1 MPKLTVL
8 HSACTQNLNYLQT
21 RNQEWKTWVFWP
33 HTFIYSVL
41 KLQNAIRTPK
51 NIRDCSNPLLRHRAD
66 VECNSRY
73 LGQSC
78 HMRKTLTLLFLHS
91 IKHLVS
97 VLGKQ
102 KKKHKIV
109 TSDLTIRNPDYLRE
123 IFRTHFHH
131 FFSLLKNFKAS
142 QKLPKSPTFPL
153 VGIILLQVDFP
164 SSLPFVLL
172 VLKWT

>member
-8 HSACTQNLNYLQT
+8 HNARTQNLNYLQT
-21 RNQEWKTWVFWP
+21 RNQEWKTWVFRP

-41 KLQNAIRTPK
+41 KLQNAIQTPK
-51 NIRDCSNPLLRHRAD
+51 NIRDCSNPLLRHTAD

-78 HMRKTLTLLFLHS
+78 HMTKTLTLLFLHS

-131 FFSLLKNFKAS
+131 FFLYSRISKHPKNFLKA
-142 QKLPKSPTFPL
+142 QRFHL
-153 VGIILLQVDFP
+153 
-164 SSLPFVLL
+164 
-172 VLKWT
+172 